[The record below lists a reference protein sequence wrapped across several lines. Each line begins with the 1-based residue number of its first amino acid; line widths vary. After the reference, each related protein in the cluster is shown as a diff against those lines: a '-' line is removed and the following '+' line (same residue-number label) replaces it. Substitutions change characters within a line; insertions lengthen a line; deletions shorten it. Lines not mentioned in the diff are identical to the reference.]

1 MSSKF
6 LLLPDETWVGV
17 ALYAKVR
24 PLGSRWNGDFWRA
37 QAASLMQRVATF
49 FNLLV
54 IPFHIA
60 FVKEP
65 TVVVR
70 CCLA

>member
-1 MSSKF
+1 
-6 LLLPDETWVGV
+6 
-17 ALYAKVR
+17 
-24 PLGSRWNGDFWRA
+24 
-37 QAASLMQRVATF
+37 MQRVATF

-70 CCLA
+70 YCLA